1 MRILL
6 SSFSAAAL
14 ASPVLSQGVILSDDF
29 ETNTAA
35 DYTLVDDGSPDGSQ
49 TFAFDYVA
57 AGIPLAPRSAPG
69 DVGGLK
75 LTANDTAGSTDA
87 WTVYNNTPVAAER
100 YKLTVDVWMNFVGTS
115 GTTEYAQVGVAGD
128 GVSSNSILSPVS
140 GSGAYLAFTGDG
152 GSVTDYSWFRD
163 CNNASPTDPEC
174 NTMPSS
180 HPSYLGHGTNASE
193 SFFQTLFP
201 APPSTYAGSPG
212 NIWTTLE
219 IEVDNFAGV
228 ISFSFDGQLTYQGDF
243 TGSFD
248 GLVSLGLFD
257 RFSSLSGPTN
267 FAIYDNLEVET
278 LLTPIGTNYCS
289 AAVNSTGASGQI
301 SALGSDVAADNNV
314 VLTSSS
320 LPQNAFGFFLTGQTQ
335 GFTQTPGGSSGNLC
349 LGGAIGRYVG
359 PGQIQNSGSAGEFSL
374 TLDLTATPQPTGLVS
389 VQAGETWNFTCW
401 HRDAFSGSTTSN
413 FTDGLEIQFQ

>member
-1 MRILL
+1 MRLL
-6 SSFSAAAL
+6 LTSLAAAPLCGPAL
-14 ASPVLSQGVILSDDF
+14 AQSVVLSDDF
-29 ETNTAA
+29 ESNSAA
-35 DYTLVDDGSPDGSQ
+35 SYTVVDDGSPDGSQ

-57 AGIPLAPRSAPG
+57 AGLPLAPRSAAG
-69 DVGGLK
+69 DTGALK
-75 LTANDTAGSTDA
+75 LTANDTAGAVDA
-87 WTVYNNTPVAAER
+87 WTVYHNTPVSASR

-163 CNNASPTDPEC
+163 CNNASPSDPEC

-180 HPSYLGHGTNASE
+180 HPSYLGRGANASGN
-193 SFFQTLFP
+193 FFQTLFP
-201 APPSTYAGSPG
+201 SPPSTNAGSPG

-228 ISFSFDGQLTYQGDF
+228 VSFSFDGTLTYQGDF
-243 TGSFD
+243 AGSLD

-257 RFSSLSGPTN
+257 RFTSLSGPTN
-267 FAIYDNLEVET
+267 FALFDNLVVET
-278 LLTPIGTNYCS
+278 LLTPIGSNFC
-289 AAVNSTGASGQI
+289 AAAPNSTGGTGAI
-301 SALGSDVAADNNV
+301 SALGSEAAADNNV

-320 LPQNAFGFFLTGQTQ
+320 LPPNSFGFFLTSQTQ
-335 GFTQTPGGSSGNLC
+335 GFTPNPGGSAGNLC
-349 LGGAIGRYVG
+349 ISGSIGRYVG
-359 PGQIQNSGSAGEFSL
+359 PGQIQNSGAGGEFSL
-374 TLDLTATPQPTGLVS
+374 ALDLSATPQPTGLVQ
-389 VQAGETWNFTCW
+389 VQAGETWNFTTW
-401 HRDAFSGSTTSN
+401 HRDAVGGTATSN

>member
-1 MRILL
+1 MRLL
-6 SSFSAAAL
+6 LPSLSAAAL
-14 ASPVLSQGVILSDDF
+14 AGPALAQGVILSDDF

-75 LTANDTAGSTDA
+75 LTVNDTAGSTDA

-180 HPSYLGHGTNASE
+180 HPSYLGH
-193 SFFQTLFP
+193 
-201 APPSTYAGSPG
+201 
-212 NIWTTLE
+212 
-219 IEVDNFAGV
+219 
-228 ISFSFDGQLTYQGDF
+228 
-243 TGSFD
+243 
-248 GLVSLGLFD
+248 
-257 RFSSLSGPTN
+257 
-267 FAIYDNLEVET
+267 
-278 LLTPIGTNYCS
+278 
-289 AAVNSTGASGQI
+289 
-301 SALGSDVAADNNV
+301 
-314 VLTSSS
+314 
-320 LPQNAFGFFLTGQTQ
+320 
-335 GFTQTPGGSSGNLC
+335 
-349 LGGAIGRYVG
+349 
-359 PGQIQNSGSAGEFSL
+359 
-374 TLDLTATPQPTGLVS
+374 
-389 VQAGETWNFTCW
+389 
-401 HRDAFSGSTTSN
+401 
-413 FTDGLEIQFQ
+413 

>member
-6 SSFSAAAL
+6 PAIGAVAL
-14 ASPVLSQGVILSDDF
+14 SGAGLAQSVVLSDDF
-29 ETNTAA
+29 ETDSAA
-35 DYTLVDDGSPDGSQ
+35 NYILVDDGTPDGTQ
-49 TFAFDYVA
+49 TFAFDYLA

-69 DVGGLK
+69 DAGGLK
-75 LTANDTAGSTDA
+75 LTVNDTAGSSDA
-87 WTVYNNTPVAAER
+87 WTVYHSTPVAADR
-100 YKLTVDVWMNFVGTS
+100 YKLTVDVWMNFEGTS

-180 HPSYLGHGTNASE
+180 HPSYLGRGANASGN
-193 SFFQTLFP
+193 FFQGLFP
-201 APPSTYAGSPG
+201 APPSTISGSPG

-219 IEVDNFAGV
+219 IEVDNFASV
-228 ISFSFDGQLTYQGDF
+228 ISFSFDGQLTYQGEYSS
-243 TGSFD
+243 TLD

-257 RFSSLSGPTN
+257 RFGSLSGPTN
-267 FAIYDNLEVET
+267 FALYDNLVVET
-278 LLTPIGTNYCS
+278 LLTPLGTNYCV
-289 AAVNSTGASGQI
+289 AAVNSTGSTGAI
-301 SALGSDVAADNNV
+301 SALGSGTAADNNV
-314 VLTSSS
+314 ILTSSS
-320 LPQNAFGFFLTGQTQ
+320 LPSNAFGFFLTSMTQ
-335 GFTQTPGGSSGNLC
+335 GATQNPGGSAGNLC

-374 TLDLTATPQPTGLVS
+374 PLDLTATPQPTGLIS

-401 HRDAFSGSTTSN
+401 HRDAVGGTTTSN
-413 FTDGLEIQFQ
+413 FTDGLEVRFL